1 MSIAII
7 TGSAGLIGAEAAQL
21 FAGKGLDI
29 VGIDNDLRRQF
40 FGEAASTAWSRRH
53 LESELKGYRHFDMD
67 IRDRSA
73 VADLFA
79 RYGADVAVVIHTAA
93 QPSHDWAVRA
103 PFVDFSINAMGT
115 LNLLEA
121 ARRYCPDTCFIFTS
135 TNKVYGDTPN
145 QLPLVE
151 HATRWELPDDHPY
164 GRHGIDESMSIDKT
178 MHSLFGASK
187 LAADLLVQEYGR
199 YFGMKTVCFR
209 GGCLTGPGHSATQLH
224 GFLGYLVKCAITD
237 TPYTV
242 FGYGGKQ
249 VRDNLHSFDFVNA
262 LWHFFE
268 APRSS
273 EVYNLGG
280 GRHCNCSIIEAM
292 GKCNTLADRE
302 IQWSYN
308 DANRVGDHIWW
319 ISDIRRFQTDY
330 PGWSM
335 RYDLDT
341 ILGEIFAAATER
353 SSRSAVG

>member
-93 QPSHDWAVRA
+93 QPLHDWAVRA

-187 LAADLLVQEYGR
+187 LAMPQVICAVLSEPQ
-199 YFGMKTVCFR
+199 
-209 GGCLTGPGHSATQLH
+209 LTRALNAVG
-224 GFLGYLVKCAITD
+224 
-237 TPYTV
+237 
-242 FGYGGKQ
+242 
-249 VRDNLHSFDFVNA
+249 LHSSQMTSCSGTT
-262 LWHFFE
+262 
-268 APRSS
+268 RIS
-273 EVYNLGG
+273 ELNGSKG
-280 GRHCNCSIIEAM
+280 IPS
-292 GKCNTLADRE
+292 
-302 IQWSYN
+302 
-308 DANRVGDHIWW
+308 
-319 ISDIRRFQTDY
+319 RF
-330 PGWSM
+330 
-335 RYDLDT
+335 
-341 ILGEIFAAATER
+341 A
-353 SSRSAVG
+353 